1 MPKPTTNVMT
11 LRITEDNEIE
21 TDPPKLRVLA
31 ATKEIILKSD
41 PSNTQDIE
49 VSFVQDP
56 NTVFTNV
63 PPGNE
68 VKVEKGKQVR
78 LIIRQDLP
86 LKKRGTFIS
95 HHDADFARAIDF
107 DFKTLPRADQGDHAD
122 LHLEC

>member
-1 MPKPTTNVMT
+1 MT
-11 LRITEDNEIE
+11 LKITEDNEIE

-49 VSFVQDP
+49 VAFVQDP
-56 NTVFTNV
+56 HTIFTNV
-63 PPGNE
+63 PAAKE

-86 LKKRGTFIS
+86 LKKRGTFKS
-95 HHDADFARAIDF
+95 HHDADFARAIEL
-107 DFKTLPRADQGDHAD
+107 DFKGLARTEQGDHAD
-122 LHLEC
+122 FHIEC